1 MHFGMIIRRAR
12 VKQGW
17 SLVDFADHT
26 GMNRTYLSGMEKGSN
41 MLSIETLLY
50 LSRLLGIAAWEVVKE
65 VEEAQAV
72 ERARAQR

>member
-12 VKQGW
+12 VKLGW
-17 SLVDFADHT
+17 SLVDFAERA

-50 LSRLLGIAAWEVVKE
+50 LSRLLGIAASDVVKE
-65 VEEAQAV
+65 VEEAQAA